1 MKKVTLKKSLIAAK
15 PNQIKTAESL
25 GLRKIGDCIVHE
37 DNAVLAGKIRGLTQ
51 TDANVSVSIA
61 HDHQC
66 REAGNT
72 TTLDRLGYT
81 VQADERF
88 LQLVLA
94 RIELVSHFCF
104 LSF

>member
-1 MKKVTLKKSLIAAK
+1 MGNGGSLEGNGNHILLGILDALAD
-15 PNQIKTAESL
+15 SL
-25 GLRKIGDCIVHE
+25 RDLG
-37 DNAVLAGKIRGLTQ
+37 GLTQ